1 MTFNNPNTLTAFI
14 KLFIYKITLLW
25 LFLTISCEQGST
37 DNLNTISIDNE
48 KPKIVVT
55 TTHMRDLVE
64 KITGNRFQI
73 ISLMGPGVDPH
84 IYKPTS
90 RDILAISKADLVVF
104 HGMMLEGKLSE
115 VLSNAGKKGILTF
128 NATAG
133 LPGGQI
139 IFPDQHDGDERHPDP
154 HVWFDPKIWS
164 TVAREFTKIISNF
177 DPSGKIFYT
186 QNLKL
191 FIDEILLIEKWA
203 TAQMENIPLSQKKLV
218 TSHDAFQY
226 FGRAMGLEVIALQGV
241 STTTEAGL
249 GDRASL
255 VDLIKQQNIPAIF
268 IETSVN
274 PGAIE
279 EIAKECGVTV
289 GGELFSDALGP
300 KNHSSIGPNNKL
312 FKANTWSGMMVHNV
326 STIVRALSQK
336 PL

>member
-1 MTFNNPNTLTAFI
+1 M
-14 KLFIYKITLLW
+14 K
-25 LFLTISCEQGST
+25 
-37 DNLNTISIDNE
+37 
-48 KPKIVVT
+48 
-55 TTHMRDLVE
+55 
-64 KITGNRFQI
+64 
-73 ISLMGPGVDPH
+73 
-84 IYKPTS
+84 
-90 RDILAISKADLVVF
+90 
-104 HGMMLEGKLSE
+104 
-115 VLSNAGKKGILTF
+115 
-128 NATAG
+128 
-133 LPGGQI
+133 
-139 IFPDQHDGDERHPDP
+139 
-154 HVWFDPKIWS
+154 
-164 TVAREFTKIISNF
+164 
-177 DPSGKIFYT
+177 
-186 QNLKL
+186 
-191 FIDEILLIEKWA
+191 
-203 TAQMENIPLSQKKLV
+203 NIPQSNKKLV

-326 STIVRALSQK
+326 STIVKALSQK

>member
-1 MTFNNPNTLTAFI
+1 MTFNNPNILTAFI
-14 KLFIYKITLLW
+14 KLFIYKITLVW
-25 LFLTISCEQGST
+25 LLLTMSCEQGST
-37 DNLNTISIDNE
+37 DNLNTPTIDNE

-73 ISLMGPGVDPH
+73 TSLMGPGVDPH

-104 HGMMLEGKLSE
+104 HGLMLEGKLSE
-115 VLSNAGKKGILTF
+115 VLSNGEKKGVLTF
-128 NATAG
+128 DATAA
-133 LPGGQI
+133 LPAEQI
-139 IFPDQHDGDERHPDP
+139 IFPDQDDGDEQHPDP

-164 TVAREFTKIISNF
+164 NVAREFTKMISNF
-177 DPSGKIFYT
+177 DPSGKNFYA
-186 QNLKL
+186 QNLKS
-191 FIDEILLIEKWA
+191 FIDEILLIENWA
-203 TAQMENIPLSQKKLV
+203 TAQMENIPPSQKKLV

-226 FGRAMGLEVIALQGV
+226 FGRAMGLEVVALQGV

-274 PGAIE
+274 PSAIE

-289 GGELFSDALGP
+289 GGELFSDALGSQD
-300 KNHSSIGPNNKL
+300 HSSIGPNNKL
-312 FKANTWSGMMVHNV
+312 YKAHTWSGMMVHNV

-336 PL
+336 TL

>member
-1 MTFNNPNTLTAFI
+1 MTFNNPNLLTAFI
-14 KLFIYKITLLW
+14 KLFIYKITLGW
-25 LFLTISCEQGST
+25 LLLTMSCEQGST
-37 DNLNTISIDNE
+37 DNLNTHTIDNE

-73 ISLMGPGVDPH
+73 TSLMGPGVDPH

-115 VLSNAGKKGILTF
+115 VLSNGEKKGVLTF
-128 NATAG
+128 DATAA
-133 LPGGQI
+133 LPAEQI
-139 IFPDQHDGDERHPDP
+139 IFPDQHDGDKQHPDP

-164 TVAREFTKIISNF
+164 TVAGEFTKMISNF
-177 DPSGKIFYT
+177 DPSGKNFYT

-191 FIDEILLIEKWA
+191 FIDEILLIENWA
-203 TAQMENIPLSQKKLV
+203 TAQMENIPPSQKKLV

-226 FGRAMGLEVIALQGV
+226 FGRAMGLEVVALQGV

-279 EIAKECGVTV
+279 EIAKECDVTI
-289 GGELFSDALGP
+289 GGELFSDALGS
-300 KNHSSIGPNNKL
+300 KDHSSIGPNNKL

-326 STIVRALSQK
+326 STIVKALSQK
-336 PL
+336 P